1 MRKFFVF
8 LIFLAFVFASCDQ
21 PTAEV
26 SNDPAIEDPIS
37 DDQPVIDQD
46 PWQYDERL
54 HLVDAASTKWLRK
67 PGGVVASDRGIAD
80 GDPVAAY
87 CTDPGWSYIFYDD
100 MAVIGYEPF
109 PDNATVMHAAV
120 AITVELH
127 NRDNPGAEWDYINV
141 AIPVIPPDTSNDPI
155 LEVWQYALCIDDGTI
170 VDGPYTAE
178 FDFNWLAFK
187 SGGAALQLEA
197 WNKANAPIV
206 AHIVWGPDA

>member
-1 MRKFFVF
+1 MKNIITV
-8 LIFLAFVFASCDQ
+8 LLAVLALAACNT
-21 PTAEV
+21 PTTVITPPSED
-26 SNDPAIEDPIS
+26 DPPPTLLDDP
-37 DDQPVIDQD
+37 
-46 PWQYDERL
+46 RL
-54 HLVDAASTKWLRK
+54 TIVDAASTKWLRL
-67 PGGVVASDRGIAD
+67 PAAYRGIAD
-80 GDPVAAY
+80 GDPVAAH

-100 MAVIGYEPF
+100 AAVIGYEPL
-109 PDNATVMHAAV
+109 PDNATVMHDAV
-120 AITVELH
+120 RITVELH

-178 FDFNWLAFK
+178 FDFNWVAFK

-197 WNKANAPIV
+197 WNQANAPIV